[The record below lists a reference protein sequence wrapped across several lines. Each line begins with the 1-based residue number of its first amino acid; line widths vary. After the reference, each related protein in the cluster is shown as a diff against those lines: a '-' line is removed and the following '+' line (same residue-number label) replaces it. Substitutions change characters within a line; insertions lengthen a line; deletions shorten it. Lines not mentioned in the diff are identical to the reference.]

1 MAIAWPRLGS
11 FAPENNSLAGNFS
24 SAIAGF
30 AGGIGAATDAG
41 FGVSAKLLPAKAPA
55 KASDKPNR
63 AMMRAVMML
72 PI

>member
-1 MAIAWPRLGS
+1 
-11 FAPENNSLAGNFS
+11 LAGNFS

-41 FGVSAKLLPAKAPA
+41 FGVSAKLLPVKAPA

-63 AMMRAVMML
+63 AMMRAFMML